1 MDSWL
6 NYHHLYYF
14 RVIAAEGSIAR
25 AARILRL
32 GQPTLSAQL
41 RQLED
46 KLGVQLFERQH
57 KKLILTEHGRM
68 ALEYAAEIFR
78 MGSEMVEVLQ
88 DRIAPSRTHV
98 QLGALDSISKQL
110 SARMIEAAYKISP
123 CTVSVLED
131 DGDQLVREL
140 LAHRID
146 LILTNRPP
154 ASPEGRKLVVRS
166 LARLP
171 VVVCGAERFKNLRKD
186 FPRSLDKAPFVMPT
200 PHSKLRHDV
209 EHFFSANRIQPDVIA
224 EIQDTSLQMILG
236 TQGVGLLPIAESA
249 AASLLKRGDLI
260 RLGSLEG
267 VYEEIFLAAA
277 SRKIEN
283 PISSRLFRGFVL

>member
-46 KLGVQLFERQH
+46 KLGIQLFERQH

-68 ALEYAAEIFR
+68 ALEYASEIFR
-78 MGSEMVEVLQ
+78 MGPDMVEVLQ
-88 DRIAPSRTHV
+88 DRITPSRTHV
-98 QLGALDSISKQL
+98 QLGALDSISKQHI
-110 SARMIEAAYKISP
+110 ARMIQAAYRIGP
-123 CTVSVLED
+123 CSVSVLEG
-131 DGDQLVREL
+131 DGDSLVREL

-154 ASPEGRKLVVRS
+154 AVSDGRKVVVRS

-171 VVVCGAERFKNLRKD
+171 VVVCGAERYKDLRKD

-209 EHFFSANRIQPDVIA
+209 EHFLSTNRIQPDVVA
-224 EIQDTSLQMILG
+224 ETQDTSLQKILG
-236 TQGVGLLPIAESA
+236 TQGVGVLPVAESA
-249 AASLLKRGDLI
+249 ATALLKRGDLM
-260 RLGSLEG
+260 RLGVLEG
-267 VYEEIFLAAA
+267 VHEEIFLVAA

-283 PISSRLFRGFVL
+283 PVSSRLFRTFEL